1 MVLLEAM
8 AMRRP
13 VVATDIGGVREIV
26 VDGETGLLVALDEP
40 DALADA
46 IVRLLEA
53 DAERER
59 FGQAGRR
66 RLEEHFSAEGMLDA
80 YRRLYRCLAQAH
92 AD

>member
-26 VDGETGLLVALDEP
+26 VNEETGLLVARDDPE
-40 DALADA
+40 ALANA

-53 DAERER
+53 DVERER

-66 RLEEHFSAEGMLDA
+66 RVEEHFSAEAMLNA
-80 YRRLYRCLAQAH
+80 YGRLYRSLTPARAG
-92 AD
+92 